1 MVRALFLILL
11 VNLTILVSCNNE
23 EDPAIEFSATL
34 LLVDGKVVTAGD
46 TLQIDNINPLIKI
59 GLPISI
65 DTSTVNI
72 SLSITDILDA
82 TESNYAYS
90 FSDGFLSINPSLK
103 HGRSYR
109 LTIDNQLRG
118 VDGQIFSTLELTISI
133 QSGNLYLNEL
143 TVDNKNILVTARVGN
158 VSLNPVFHF
167 QFSAAV
173 DATISDHLRIYNNQ
187 KNYSLSLDL
196 SDDQKILD
204 VTINEPL
211 ISLKKHTLEISEGY
225 SYEGL
230 ELGALKSLF
239 YAKVDST
246 LKFPE
251 ISDEELLTKVQSQ
264 TFKYFYD
271 HAGPQCGLARER
283 NNSGNVITS
292 GGSGFGIMSLI
303 VGIERSFITRDQ
315 GLERM
320 EKILT
325 FLEKADRFHGA
336 YSHWMDDV
344 TGDVIPFSTKD
355 NGGDLV
361 ETSFLFQGL
370 LTFRQYLD
378 VNVTRE
384 SAIIDRINVLWND
397 VEWDWY
403 TRGGQNVLFWHWS
416 PNYNFEM
423 NFALRGYYEAMITYV
438 LAASSTTHTIT
449 KEAYHEGWM
458 RSGGVKN
465 GKQFFGITLPLG
477 YDYGGPLFFAHYS
490 FLGLDPRNLQDSY
503 ANYWEQNTAH
513 SLINYEHCVRNPR
526 GHIDYHESA
535 WGLTASDE
543 PGGYSAHEPTND
555 NGTIT
560 PTAALSSFPYTPE
573 ESMKALRYFYYI
585 LGDRLW
591 GEYGFY
597 DAYNVNDGWWANSTL
612 AIDQGPIIVMIENYR
627 TGLLWD
633 LFMTAP
639 EVQAGLSKLEITYE

>member
-271 HAGPQCGLARER
+271 HAGPQSGLARER

-438 LAASSTTHTIT
+438 LAASSTTHTIA

>member
-230 ELGALKSLF
+230 ELGALKSVF

-264 TFKYFYD
+264 NFKYFYD
-271 HAGPQCGLARER
+271 HAGPQSGLARER

-384 SAIIDRINVLWND
+384 SAIIDRINILWND

-438 LAASSTTHTIT
+438 LAASSTNHTIV